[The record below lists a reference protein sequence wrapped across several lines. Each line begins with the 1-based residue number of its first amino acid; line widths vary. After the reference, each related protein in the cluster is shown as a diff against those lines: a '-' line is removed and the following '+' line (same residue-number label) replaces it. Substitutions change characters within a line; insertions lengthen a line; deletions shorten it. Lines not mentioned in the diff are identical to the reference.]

1 MVRELVENGRKQLL
15 EAPFEVSS
23 REAYLLLGHVLGLS
37 EAQIMAHWD
46 DEVSPEAESAFRG
59 LLDRRLCGEPAAY
72 LLGRREFYGRAFHVD
87 RRVLIPRPDTEHL
100 VEAALS
106 LPLGK
111 NPRILDLGTG
121 SGCIAVTLALEHP
134 GAAVVAVDNSIGALA
149 LAAKN
154 ARDLGAPNVRLLASD
169 LAASIQDRPP
179 RPRRDPRPRH
189 GALQVDQRQT
199 APAPHGAR
207 LDRTGDQRRTTQGF
221 GKEVT
226 SLAFVGVTEKVVASS
241 GDKTV
246 RLVNTD
252 NGKMERTYS
261 GSNDFMYST
270 AISADGRIAISGGQD
285 STLFVWLV
293 EGGQLLRSFAAPEPA
308 SSEPVAQA
316 SSN

>member
-121 SGCIAVTLALEHP
+121 SGCIAVTLALEQP
-134 GAAVVAVDNSIGALA
+134 GSSVVAVDNSIGALA

-154 ARDLGAPNVRLLASD
+154 ASDLGASNVRLLASD
-169 LAASIQDRPP
+169 LA
-179 RPRRDPRPRH
+179 
-189 GALQVDQRQT
+189 G
-199 APAPHGAR
+199 
-207 LDRTGDQRRTTQGF
+207 
-221 GKEVT
+221 
-226 SLAFVGVTEKVVASS
+226 SLAAGEFDLVVSNPPYVGLEEAAAMSIEVRGFEPHDALFPPGDADSILRRLAAELGGLPSGAFLLLEIGHLQSSRAKEILAASPFALERIVEDYQRIPRVVVARR
-241 GDKTV
+241 K
-246 RLVNTD
+246 
-252 NGKMERTYS
+252 
-261 GSNDFMYST
+261 
-270 AISADGRIAISGGQD
+270 
-285 STLFVWLV
+285 
-293 EGGQLLRSFAAPEPA
+293 
-308 SSEPVAQA
+308 
-316 SSN
+316 